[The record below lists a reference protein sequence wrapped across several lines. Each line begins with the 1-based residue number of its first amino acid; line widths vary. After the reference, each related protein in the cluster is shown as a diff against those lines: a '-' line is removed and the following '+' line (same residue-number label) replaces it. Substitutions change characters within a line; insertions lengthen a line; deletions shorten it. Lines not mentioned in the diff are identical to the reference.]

1 MNMLSFINPITVS
14 ITTGIVL
21 SIGLL
26 IALWKRSQQIKMA
39 IQWVKEHVFNW
50 TCFYW
55 VVNLVCMAFSA
66 QNAGYI
72 FGLYEGTGILVGVAL
87 DMLIIAFT
95 QAMLAAKARGERS
108 RAAKILLFI
117 VFCCL
122 LSTAGNLAH
131 NLHTN
136 IDAQTNGVWFSDV
149 IPYLVSTMP
158 LFLIALAWVADLK
171 VNPIESMDINQY
183 KANEKKHLDFLEI
196 QLNNREEQA
205 KLDQKMIVVESLER
219 RNKLLR
225 KNKIAR
231 SFRWPWEPK
240 IDISLIVS
248 NVADNMKV
256 FYEERIAEVA
266 NNYQQK
272 IDEMQQLS
280 LEKQQQ
286 LESHIQELSKR
297 VQQGILQ
304 ENEAYR
310 RALAAQYDQDISLLQ
325 GRINEALSEMQTI
338 DNGAV
343 NTDEM
348 SAVNPGNGKEKPE
361 PIEEIIELD
370 EETQMVISRYPIVA
384 SWLSTGVRSVSLQ
397 EIIAGTKH
405 THQRVNRAAR
415 EGAFQGTR
423 REGYYRIS
431 SVIAWLKTAPLPK
444 DNKAIIGE
452 VIPGLS
458 DGNLYDNGHSNGHK
472 KQERLMNNL
481 VTLEV

>member
-14 ITTGIVL
+14 ITTGFIL
-21 SIGLL
+21 SVGLL
-26 IALWKRSQQIKMA
+26 IALWKCSQQIKTA
-39 IQWVKEHVFNW
+39 IQWVWQHVFNW

-72 FGLYEGTGILVGVAL
+72 FGLYENTGILVGIAL

-131 NLHTN
+131 NLHTD
-136 IDAQTNGVWFSDV
+136 IAGQTHGVWFSDL

-183 KANEKKHLDFLEI
+183 KANEEKHLDFLEI
-196 QLNNREEQA
+196 QIDNREEQA
-205 KLDQKMIVVESLER
+205 KLDQRMIVVESLER
-219 RNKLLR
+219 RNKQLR
-225 KNKIAR
+225 KGKAPR

-240 IDISLIVS
+240 IDVGYIVS
-248 NVADNMKV
+248 NVADNMKIY
-256 FYEERIAEVA
+256 YEERIAEAVD
-266 NNYQQK
+266 NYQQK
-272 IDEMQQLS
+272 IEEMQRLS
-280 LEKQQQ
+280 NEKQAE
-286 LESHIQELSKR
+286 LEAHIQGLLGR

-304 ENEAYR
+304 ENEVYR
-310 RALAAQYDQDISLLQ
+310 RALAQQYDQDLSLLQ
-325 GRINEALSEMQTI
+325 GRVNETLSALQTTG
-338 DNGAV
+338 NAAV

-348 SAVNPGNGKEKPE
+348 SAVNLGNGKEKAE

-370 EETQMVISRYPIVA
+370 EETKAVIARYPIVV
-384 SWLSTGVRSVSLQ
+384 SWLSRSPSSVSLP
-397 EIIAGTKH
+397 EIVSGTKH

-423 REGYYRIS
+423 REGYYRLK
-431 SVIAWLKTAPLPK
+431 SVINWLKTAPLPK
-444 DNKAIIGE
+444 DNKAIINE
-452 VIPGLS
+452 VSPALS
-458 DGNLYDNGHSNGHK
+458 NGNQANNRYTNGHK
-472 KQERLMNNL
+472 E
-481 VTLEV
+481 VTSPLDNFIELEV

>member
-1 MNMLSFINPITVS
+1 MNMLNPITVS
-14 ITTGIVL
+14 ITTGIIL

-26 IALWKRSQQIKMA
+26 IALWKCSQQINTA
-39 IQWVKEHVFNW
+39 IQWGWKHVFNW

-108 RAAKILLFI
+108 RAAKILIFI

-272 IDEMQQLS
+272 IEEMQQLS

-286 LESHIQELSKR
+286 LEGHIQELLGR
-297 VQQGILQ
+297 VQQSVLG
-304 ENEAYR
+304 ENEAYH
-310 RALAAQYDQDISLLQ
+310 RALAEQYDQDFSALQ
-325 GRINEALSEMQTI
+325 GRINETLSNLQTT
-338 DNGAV
+338 DEETV
-343 NTDEM
+343 NTDEL
-348 SAVNPGNGKEKPE
+348 AVINSGNDKEKAE
-361 PIEEIIELD
+361 QIEEIIEVD
-370 EETQMVISRYPIVA
+370 EETQMVIARYPIVA
-384 SWLSTGVRSVSLQ
+384 SWLSRRPSSVSLP

-423 REGYYRIS
+423 REGYYRLK
-431 SVIAWLKTAPLPK
+431 SVINWLKTAPLPK
-444 DNKAIIGE
+444 AKESDNKV

-458 DGNLYDNGHSNGHK
+458 NGNQGNNNHTNGHK
-472 KQERLMNNL
+472 RQTQPLDNL
-481 VTLEV
+481 VPLVV

>member
-1 MNMLSFINPITVS
+1 MNMLNPITVS
-14 ITTGIVL
+14 ITTGIIL

-26 IALWKRSQQIKMA
+26 IALWKCSQQIKTA
-39 IQWVKEHVFNW
+39 IQWVWQHVFNW

-55 VVNLVCMAFSA
+55 IVNLVCMGFSA

-136 IDAQTNGVWFSDV
+136 IDEQTQGVWFQIA

-158 LFLIALAWVADLK
+158 LFLIALAWVSDLK

-205 KLDQKMIVVESLER
+205 KLDQRMIVVESLER
-219 RNKLLR
+219 RNKQLR
-225 KNKIAR
+225 KGKSPR

-240 IDISLIVS
+240 DIDQIVA
-248 NVADNMKV
+248 NVAENMKV
-256 FYEERIAEVA
+256 FYEERIAEA
-266 NNYQQK
+266 TNNYQQK
-272 IDEMQQLS
+272 IEEMQRLS
-280 LEKQQQ
+280 LAKQQQ
-286 LESHIQELSKR
+286 LEGHIQELLGR
-297 VQQGILQ
+297 AQQSILG
-304 ENEAYR
+304 ENEAYH
-310 RALAAQYDQDISLLQ
+310 RALAEQYDQDFSLLQ
-325 GRINEALSEMQTI
+325 GRINETLSNLQNTDDET
-338 DNGAV
+338 V
-343 NTDEM
+343 NTDELAAID
-348 SAVNPGNGKEKPE
+348 SGNANEKTE
-361 PIEEIIELD
+361 EFEEIIELD
-370 EETQMVISRYPIVA
+370 EETQMVVSRYPIVA
-384 SWLSTGVRSVSLQ
+384 SWLSRRERSVSLP
-397 EIIAGTKH
+397 EIVAGTKH

-423 REGYYRIS
+423 REGYYRIK
-431 SVIAWLKTAPLPK
+431 SVINWLKTAPLPK
-444 DNKAIIGE
+444 AKETDNNVAIS
-452 VIPGLS
+452 GLS
-458 DGNLYDNGHSNGHK
+458 DGNHRNNGHTNGHK
-472 KQERLMNNL
+472 RQTQPLRNL
-481 VTLEV
+481 VPLKV

>member
-1 MNMLSFINPITVS
+1 MNTLAYINPITMS
-14 ITTGIVL
+14 ITAGLAL
-21 SIGLL
+21 SLGLL
-26 IALWKRSQQIKMA
+26 IALWKGHQRLFA
-39 IQWVKEHVFNW
+39 AVGWAKEHIFNW

-55 VVNLVCMAFSA
+55 IVNLVCMAFSA

-136 IDAQTNGVWFSDV
+136 IAQQTQGVWFQIA

-171 VNPIESMDINQY
+171 VNPIESMDIDQY
-183 KANEKKHLDFLEI
+183 KANEEKHLDFLEI
-196 QLNNREEQA
+196 QINNREEQA
-205 KLDQKMIVVESLER
+205 KLDQRMIVVESLER
-219 RNKLLR
+219 RNKQLR
-225 KNKIAR
+225 KGKAPR

-240 IDISLIVS
+240 IDIGYLVS
-248 NVADNMKV
+248 NVADNMK
-256 FYEERIAEVA
+256 FYYEEKIAESA

-272 IDEMQQLS
+272 IEEMQRLS
-280 LEKQQQ
+280 LAKQQE
-286 LESHIQELSKR
+286 LEAHIQGLLDR
-297 VQQGILQ
+297 AQQGIFQ
-304 ENEAYR
+304 ENEDYR
-310 RALAAQYDQDISLLQ
+310 RALAEQYDQDVSLLQ
-325 GRINEALSEMQTI
+325 GRISDALSEMQSVENTR
-338 DNGAV
+338 V

-348 SAVNPGNGKEKPE
+348 GAIDSSNRREKTE
-361 PIEEIIELD
+361 QIEEIIELD
-370 EETQMVISRYPIVA
+370 EETQTVIARYPIIA

-423 REGYYRIS
+423 REGYYRIK
-431 SVIAWLKTAPLPK
+431 SVITWLKTAPLPK
-444 DNKAIIGE
+444 DSKAIINE
-452 VIPGLS
+452 VSPALS
-458 DGNLYDNGHSNGHK
+458 GSNRADNGHSNGHK
-472 KQERLMNNL
+472 KQTQPLRNL
-481 VTLEV
+481 VPLEV